1 MMQKMKHGG
10 MKKAAPVAQVNAK
23 PKIESGLKN
32 VGLKAQK
39 ATPIVTG
46 RGTFKIKG

>member
-10 MKKAAPVAQVNAK
+10 MKAAPVAQINAK